1 MASPPPKKVS
11 VFIGRETLVDR
22 DEVDKIRR
30 SIEHEAGALTD
41 AALMGAAPTDALT
54 DAALGDWGEDLSN
67 DGEGRDSP
75 VHEEQASQQGS
86 NKSQELAPLAPKKP
100 RGRPRGGPRTPRKI
114 EEARDRRRSGRIRSD
129 PMETMALVETLKLM
143 FNVTHFCKDNVS
155 CFTATVP
162 HVVALLWKQDI
173 SDKNP
178 LDAPF
183 GPLWRGFDAKHNT
196 WELKRN
202 LDKCSDAIVAYERSI
217 GAVN

>member
-1 MASPPPKKVS
+1 MVRLLVS
-11 VFIGRETLVDR
+11 DGRDSR
-22 DEVDKIRR
+22 IRR

-114 EEARDRRRSGRIRSD
+114 EEARDRRRSGRIRSVAAPPTSVSATPKLRRRVAKKKAPAVATAAATRQEWEIERIVGSRIEAD
-129 PMETMALVETLKLM
+129 TMRHFYLVK
-143 FNVTHFCKDNVS
+143 
-155 CFTATVP
+155 
-162 HVVALLWKQDI
+162 
-173 SDKNP
+173 
-178 LDAPF
+178 
-183 GPLWRGFDAKHNT
+183 WRGFDAKHNT